1 MKKWVK
7 ILGVLGGLGL
17 AGAGVAALC
26 KKNTEDADYVEGY
39 VSDDEVDTDDS
50 AEESAE

>member
-39 VSDDEVDTDDS
+39 VADDEVTNDS
-50 AEESAE
+50 AEETAE